1 MKFRFALIVAAMM
14 ATVCIAGAAQAQQA
28 PPQFAVPSAVLNHV
42 VAFLSN
48 GGTHL
53 EGQALAEQLIA
64 LAQQQMAAQKL
75 VEQTK

>member
-1 MKFRFALIVAAMM
+1 MMRALILALALLPL
-14 ATVCIAGAAQAQQA
+14 AAQAQQA

-64 LAQQQMAAQKL
+64 LAQAQMAAQKL

>member
-1 MKFRFALIVAAMM
+1 MRALILALALLPLAAH
-14 ATVCIAGAAQAQQA
+14 AQQA

-64 LAQQQMAAQKL
+64 LAQQQMAAAKP

>member
-14 ATVCIAGAAQAQQA
+14 ATVCIAGAAQAQQT
-28 PPQFAVPSAVLNHV
+28 PPTFAVPSAVLNHV

-48 GGTHL
+48 GGTHA
-53 EGQALAEQLIA
+53 EGQSLADQLIA
-64 LAQQQMAAQKL
+64 LAQAQMAAQKL

>member
-1 MKFRFALIVAAMM
+1 MPMMRAIVFVAFLLPLAAH
-14 ATVCIAGAAQAQQA
+14 AQQA
-28 PPQFAVPSAVLNHV
+28 PPTFAVPSAVLNHV

-75 VEQTK
+75 PEAPAR

>member
-1 MKFRFALIVAAMM
+1 MRALILAA
-14 ATVCIAGAAQAQQA
+14 TLLLPLAAQAQQA

-64 LAQQQMAAQKL
+64 LAQAQMAAQKAP
-75 VEQTK
+75 EAPAR

>member
-1 MKFRFALIVAAMM
+1 MMRALILALALLPL
-14 ATVCIAGAAQAQQA
+14 AAQAQQA

-48 GGTHL
+48 GGTHA
-53 EGQALAEQLIA
+53 EGAALAEQLIA
-64 LAQQQMAAQKL
+64 LAQAQMAAQKL